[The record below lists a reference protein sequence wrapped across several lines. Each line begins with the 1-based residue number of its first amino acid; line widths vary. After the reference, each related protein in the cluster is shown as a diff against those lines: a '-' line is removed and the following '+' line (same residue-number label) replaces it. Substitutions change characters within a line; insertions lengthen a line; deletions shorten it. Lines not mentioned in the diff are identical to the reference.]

1 MANMIWPSAW
11 VFKTTLTSNSATAL
25 EQLWAIREETDTTN
39 GTRVF
44 KYVQYTLGSTAAAA
58 NWTVAYR
65 LGSATDATW
74 NTVTND
80 VSDSDINAVA
90 WVFVWAVTEAYY
102 GWLQV
107 WGYHSVIATN
117 ADDDISAW
125 DVLIWGWD
133 GTCNSVA
140 QDTAPTNTILWVAL
154 ADDVNADDTV
164 AWNITVWA

>member
-1 MANMIWPSAW
+1 
-11 VFKTTLTSNSATAL
+11 
-25 EQLWAIREETDTTN
+25 
-39 GTRVF
+39 
-44 KYVQYTLGSTAAAA
+44 
-58 NWTVAYR
+58 
-65 LGSATDATW
+65 
-74 NTVTND
+74 
-80 VSDSDINAVA
+80 
-90 WVFVWAVTEAYY
+90 
-102 GWLQV
+102 
-107 WGYHSVIATN
+107 VIATN